1 MFHSNLR
8 FSFPSFF
15 YLDRYH
21 IFLNHT
27 FLVESVFLPCFL
39 GLSFCSWSLSKACFL
54 SFFFFLVFCNKFPPL
69 VTLKLREHLYNW
81 HLLLPSFSLNS
92 WISNISHQH
101 VFYSR
106 FNYFLLDLHK
116 QIIKLNK
123 HSELANTLL
132 LYLSSCLFSNV
143 ITHT

>member
-1 MFHSNLR
+1 MFKFLFA
-8 FSFPSFF
+8 FSISCLLFSWALSF
-15 YLDRYH
+15 
-21 IFLNHT
+21 FLNHT

-39 GLSFCSWSLSKACFL
+39 GLSFFL
-54 SFFFFLVFCNKFPPL
+54 GRFRKRVFFLFFFLVFFNKFPPL